1 VAEERFKL
9 PLIDVASVVVA
20 PALVMG
26 MVGSLVF
33 FLIEVLQAGRFEGRL
48 HYTFFF
54 FVFGAVLIAR
64 IAIQRGSKIAGLY
77 AVGLGGACFV
87 AMLAFVEYTTPL
99 FKAIGPVINIGLM
112 ALVWWSAHKL
122 TWDCTHLE
130 EGRKASG
137 RGVLAAAGLDG
148 TKATTA
154 ADDDQEYD
162 PDRSRQ
168 VTKKRTSRDRKGAET
183 QQGWLERFQKYREW
197 RKNRPHTP
205 GVWVL
210 YFSLAAIPL
219 FALGQSVIPA
229 EDSARRAST
238 FWQMAVYVGCGLGLL
253 VTTTLMGL
261 RRYLEDRKA
270 SIPTAMTAA
279 WLGMGAVLILLF
291 LAVGAVLPRPHSET
305 PLYTFQKGGKTD
317 RQASKNAVVKDN
329 SAGKGDGAAGQRK
342 EAGDGNT
349 NAKGG
354 KQGGQGD
361 GNKSQGQGSKQGNQ
375 GNNQGNRQ
383 GEKGD
388 GNKGNDSGGDKSDG
402 KKGEQNNNGNNRDP
416 SRKDPND
423 GQRNKQDQGK
433 PQDGESKGEQSDDQK
448 ADSDT
453 EQKDGSSGGP
463 AEKLRELTQ
472 GLEKISDGLKWV
484 VWVVLAVAF
493 VVGIV
498 YFGLK
503 YLSNFTGWAQGLL
516 DWLRGLLGRKPKPK
530 GVTTAEEAEEE
541 VVERPPPFSR
551 FDNPFTDGTAKRR
564 DTRELTAYTF
574 AALEAWAWDHDAGR
588 PPDETPA
595 EFAAR
600 LAEEYPRL
608 EKPAADVANLHVRAM
623 FSPGELPADAKQRL
637 AKAWAVLEGAAEPAG
652 VE

>member
-1 VAEERFKL
+1 MADERFKL

-54 FVFGAVLIAR
+54 FVFGSVLIAR
-64 IAIQRGSKIAGLY
+64 IGIEQGSKKAWVY

-87 AMLAFVEYTTPL
+87 AMMAFVEYTTPL
-99 FKAIGPVINIGLM
+99 FKALGPVLNVGLM
-112 ALVWWSAHKL
+112 ALVYWSAYKL

-130 EGRKASG
+130 EGRRASG

-154 ADDDQEYD
+154 AADDAEYD

-168 VTKKRTSRDRKGAET
+168 VVKKKGRTADPPA
-183 QQGWLERFQKYREW
+183 GWLERFQKYREW
-197 RKNRPHTP
+197 RKNKPHTP

-210 YFSLAAIPL
+210 YFSLAALPL
-219 FALGQSVIPA
+219 FALGQAVIPA
-229 EDSARRAST
+229 DDAARRAST
-238 FWQMAVYVGCGLGLL
+238 FWQMAAYVGCGLGLL
-253 VTTTLMGL
+253 VTTTLLGL

-279 WLGMGAVLILLF
+279 WLGLGGVLIVFF
-291 LAVGAVLPRPHSET
+291 LAVGALLPRPHSET
-305 PLYTFQKGGKTD
+305 PLFAFQKGGKSD

-329 SAGKGDGAAGQRK
+329 SAGKGDGAAGQRQ
-342 EAGDGNT
+342 EAGDGKS

-354 KQGGQGD
+354 KEGGKGD
-361 GNKSQGQGSKQGNQ
+361 GQKSQGQGNKQGNQ
-375 GNNQGNRQ
+375 GNSQGNKQ
-383 GEKGD
+383 GEKGGGD
-388 GNKGNDSGGDKSDG
+388 NKGNNSGGDKSDDR
-402 KKGEQNNNGNNRDP
+402 KNQQNNQGNNRDP
-416 SRKDPND
+416 NRKDPNAD
-423 GQRNKQDQGK
+423 KKSQGEQGK
-433 PQDGESKGEQSDDQK
+433 EQDGESKDGETDEQK
-448 ADSDT
+448 ADGEA

-463 AEKLRELTQ
+463 AEKLKELTQ
-472 GLEKISDGLKWV
+472 VFEKVGDGLKWV

-493 VVGIV
+493 VVGVV

-503 YLSNFTGWAQGLL
+503 YLSNFTGWAKGLL
-516 DWLRGLLGRKPKPK
+516 DWLRGLFGRKPKAAGK
-530 GVTTAEEAEEE
+530 AAEGDDAADEA
-541 VVERPPPFSR
+541 VERPPPFGS
-551 FDNPFTDGTAKRR
+551 FSNPFTDGTAKRR
-564 DTRELTAYTF
+564 DARELAAYTF

-588 PPDETPA
+588 PPAETPA
-595 EFAAR
+595 EFVAR

-608 EKPAADVANLHVRAM
+608 EKPGADVASLSARAL
-623 FSPGELPADAKQRL
+623 FSRGELPTDAKPRL
-637 AKAWAVLEGAAEPAG
+637 ARAWAALEGAAEPAG
-652 VE
+652 VG